1 MSKSKLFL
9 EALEDQDLDRAEL
22 YFQEALQD
30 DDPETLL
37 DLGQYLE
44 GIGFFPQAVSIYGLL
59 LPSFPELGLNLAGI
73 AMEDGQVEE
82 AFAYLEAFDSS
93 SPFYLEALV
102 AKADFYQMEGLS
114 DVAKEK
120 LLEAL
125 DLSDDPLIRFGLAEL
140 DLELENYNSAISY
153 YAGLDNR
160 DIYDQTGV
168 STYQRIGYAYAHLGK
183 FEVAIDY
190 LEKAVALE
198 YDDQTLFEL
207 AALLFDQG
215 EYQRANLY
223 FKQLEALNPDFEGY
237 HYLYAQSLQVE
248 HQTKEALELLE
259 LALKEDPMAV
269 PVLLLASQYAYE
281 LKDAD
286 RAEAY
291 LLRAR
296 EWADDLEDIDLRLSS
311 LYLEQDRFEDVLDL
325 EREDMDHVL
334 TRWHI
339 AKAYQALD
347 SDETLDKYKNL
358 VEDLKDNPEFLKDYG
373 LLLREWGQVT
383 EAKQVLASY
392 LNLIPDDLEVADLY
406 EDL

>member
-9 EALEDQDLDRAEL
+9 EALEDQDLSQAEL
-22 YFQEALQD
+22 YFQEALKED
-30 DDPETLL
+30 EPEILL
-37 DLGQYLE
+37 ELGNYLE
-44 GIGFFPQAVSIYGLL
+44 GIGFFPQAESIYQLL
-59 LPSFPELGLNLAGI
+59 LPSFPELGINLAGL

-82 AFAYLEAFDSS
+82 AFAYLEAFDSK

-102 AKADFYQMEGLS
+102 VKADFYQQEGLA

-140 DLELENYNSAISY
+140 DLELENYSSAIAY
-153 YAGLDNR
+153 YASLDNR
-160 DIYDQTGV
+160 DIYDRTGV

-183 FEVAIDY
+183 FEVAVDY

-207 AALLFDQG
+207 AALLFDQE

-223 FKQLEALNPDFEGY
+223 FKQLQALNPDFEGY
-237 HYLYAQSLQVE
+237 HYLYAQSLQAE

-281 LKDAD
+281 LKEVEVS
-286 RAEAY
+286 EAY
-291 LLRAR
+291 LLKAK

-311 LYLEQDRFEDVLDL
+311 LYLEQERFEDLLDL

-334 TRWHI
+334 TRWQI

-347 SDETLDKYKNL
+347 SDDTLEKYREL

-373 LLLREWGQVT
+373 LLLREWGQAT
-383 EAKQVLASY
+383 EAKQVLTSY
-392 LNLIPDDLEVADLY
+392 LGLIPDDIEVADLY

>member
-9 EALEDQDLDRAEL
+9 EALENQDLDQAERF
-22 YFQEALQD
+22 FQEALKED
-30 DDPETLL
+30 DSETLL
-37 DLGQYLE
+37 DLGYYLE
-44 GIGFFPQAVSIYGLL
+44 GIGFFPQAESIYQLL
-59 LPSFPELGLNLAGI
+59 LPNFPELGLNLAGL

-82 AFAYLEAFDSS
+82 AFTYLEAFDSS

-102 AKADFYQMEGLS
+102 AKADFYQLEELA

-140 DLELENYNSAISY
+140 DLELENYSSAISY

-160 DIYDQTGV
+160 DIYDRTGV

-207 AALLFDQG
+207 AALLFDQE

-223 FKQLEALNPDFEGY
+223 FKQLQALNPDFEGY
-237 HYLYAQSLQVE
+237 HYLYAQSLQAE

-259 LALKEDPMAV
+259 LALKEDPIAV
-269 PVLLLASQYAYE
+269 PILLLGSQYAYE

-286 RAEAY
+286 RAEVY

-311 LYLEQDRFEDVLDL
+311 LYLEQERFEELLDL

-334 TRWHI
+334 TRWQI

-347 SDETLDKYKNL
+347 SDETLEKYRSL
-358 VEDLKDNPEFLKDYG
+358 LEDLKDNPEFLKDYG

-383 EAKQVLASY
+383 EAKQVLTSY
-392 LNLIPDDLEVADLY
+392 LNLIPDDLEVADL
-406 EDL
+406 